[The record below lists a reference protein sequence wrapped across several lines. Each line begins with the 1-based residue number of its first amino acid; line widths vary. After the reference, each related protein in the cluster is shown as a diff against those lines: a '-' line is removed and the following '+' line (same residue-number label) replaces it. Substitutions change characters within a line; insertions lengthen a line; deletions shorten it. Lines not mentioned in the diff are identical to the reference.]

1 MKDNDFNRYFTGNM
15 TDTEK
20 RAFLVEVT
28 ANPALRQKYIRIK
41 NMMGLVAYTS
51 DLDNKK
57 GKGASDMSGIR
68 MKTYKMKRYFHDA
81 LGYAA
86 VALIAVGITLFLTL
100 QVVST
105 HEETQLTEIEVPVGQ
120 KAHVLLSDGTSV
132 WLNSKSKFS
141 FPAVFNGD
149 KRQVY
154 LDGEAYL
161 EVAKDEDKPF
171 ILHTSRGDVRV
182 LGTKFNVFNYSDK
195 PLFETTLLQGAVE
208 VDCGAKGGKLYL
220 SPNEQVVL
228 NDGKMLKRTVK
239 EDEFLLWNEGL
250 LYFDNQFLSYIILRL
265 ESYYDV
271 KFVVQ
276 NRNCLK
282 GRFTAKFRVGDDIK
296 VILDALINTGRFSYK
311 LSVDNKIV
319 YIQ

>member
-1 MKDNDFNRYFTGNM
+1 MKESDFDKYFSGSM
-15 TDTEK
+15 IDAEK
-20 RAFLVEVT
+20 QDFLAEII
-28 ANPALRQKYIRIK
+28 ACSALRQEFIRMK
-41 NMMGLVAYTS
+41 NVLGLAAYAS
-51 DLDNKK
+51 DLDNTRGKK
-57 GKGASDMSGIR
+57 EAGMLGMR
-68 MKTYKMKRYFHDA
+68 MKTYKTRRLFHEV
-81 LGYAA
+81 LRYAA
-86 VALIAVGITLFLTL
+86 VALVAVGVTLFLTL

-105 HEETQLTEIEVPVGQ
+105 NGETQLTEIEVPVGQ

-132 WLNSKSKFS
+132 WLNSKSRFS

-161 EVAKDEDKPF
+161 EVAKNERKPF
-171 ILHTSRGDVRV
+171 VLHTSRGNVRV

-195 PLFETTLLQGAVE
+195 PFFETTLLQGAVE
-208 VDCGAKGGKLYL
+208 VDCGARGGKLRL
-220 SPNEQVVL
+220 VPNEQAVL
-228 NDGKMLKRTVK
+228 SDGKMFKRTVK
-239 EDEFLLWNEGL
+239 EDEFLLWNDGL
-250 LYFDNQFLSYIILRL
+250 LNFDNQPLSYIILRL

-276 NRNCLK
+276 NRDCLN

-296 VILDALINTGRFSYK
+296 VILDALVNTDRFSYK

>member
-1 MKDNDFNRYFTGNM
+1 
-15 TDTEK
+15 
-20 RAFLVEVT
+20 
-28 ANPALRQKYIRIK
+28 
-41 NMMGLVAYTS
+41 
-51 DLDNKK
+51 
-57 GKGASDMSGIR
+57 MSGVR
-68 MKTYKMKRYFHDA
+68 MKTYKTKRYFHDA

-86 VALIAVGITLFLTL
+86 VALIAVGITLFMTL

-105 HEETQLTEIEVPVGQ
+105 NEETQLTEIEVPVGQ

-161 EVAKDEDKPF
+161 EVAKDEGKPF
-171 ILHTSRGDVRV
+171 VLHTSRGDVRV

-208 VDCGAKGGKLYL
+208 VDCGAKGGKLHL

-228 NDGKMLKRTVK
+228 NDGKMFKRIIK
-239 EDEFLLWNEGL
+239 GDEFLLWNDGL
-250 LYFDNQFLSYIILRL
+250 LYFDNQLLSYIILRL

-276 NRNCLK
+276 NRNCLR
-282 GRFTAKFRVGDDIK
+282 GRFTAKFRVGDDIRI
-296 VILDALINTGRFSYK
+296 ILDALINTGRFSYK

>member
-1 MKDNDFNRYFTGNM
+1 M
-15 TDTEK
+15 
-20 RAFLVEVT
+20 
-28 ANPALRQKYIRIK
+28 
-41 NMMGLVAYTS
+41 
-51 DLDNKK
+51 
-57 GKGASDMSGIR
+57 
-68 MKTYKMKRYFHDA
+68 
-81 LGYAA
+81 
-86 VALIAVGITLFLTL
+86 
-100 QVVST
+100 
-105 HEETQLTEIEVPVGQ
+105 
-120 KAHVLLSDGTSV
+120 
-132 WLNSKSKFS
+132 
-141 FPAVFNGD
+141 
-149 KRQVY
+149 
-154 LDGEAYL
+154 
-161 EVAKDEDKPF
+161 
-171 ILHTSRGDVRV
+171 
-182 LGTKFNVFNYSDK
+182 
-195 PLFETTLLQGAVE
+195 QGAVE
-208 VDCGAKGGKLYL
+208 VDCGAKGGKLHL

-250 LYFDNQFLSYIILRL
+250 LYFDNQLLSYIILRL